1 MAVSGQKLGL
11 WHNVIISLAF
21 MAPALSL
28 LATFSFVM
36 VAGYSWVATPLA
48 YLMAGIVSIITS
60 VAFAELIKAYP
71 FGGSLWTFG
80 SKVIGPRFGQ
90 FAVWIY
96 LLEILVVPAA
106 ALIPVGLFAFDWLG
120 IPAWITVLIGF
131 AVIAPLT
138 IRGIQLSFR
147 TIAMLFLAEMAIL
160 VAFAVS
166 SIYWSIGA
174 GTYSF
179 MASEAV
185 VPSGSLFGWAG
196 IMLGATVAIFSYIG
210 FESSVNLAEETTSSI
225 KNTSRAVILSAVT
238 GTIIVTFLAWAFVLA
253 IPTKGLFSLLTY
265 VNPVPA
271 MAGVIWGSSWQGVI
285 DLAGIMGGFT
295 AALASVTAGSRLFQK
310 LGEEGVVPGVFKKT
324 SPKYATPIIAILFM
338 SAVGLLLSEFTP
350 WETILYVI
358 ATGAIPAFIITNF
371 LAFWHYKGQGH
382 GPKNILLH
390 DLLPW
395 AGIGLSSW
403 FVLVG
408 LPPQMKG
415 VLALWI
421 AVGIL
426 LVYLNSTLRPRAF
439 QRLGAFVPKSSFI
452 GLGLSVLL
460 VAIVAVA
467 FGVWYTFFSGGI
479 HWWYEVAPYASGNAL
494 ATVVTALA
502 IISLLAF
509 STFTLRRK
517 EVEVTE

>member
-1 MAVSGQKLGL
+1 
-11 WHNVIISLAF
+11 

-36 VAGYSWVATPLA
+36 VAGYSWAATPLA
-48 YLMAGIVSIITS
+48 YLVAGIASIITS

-80 SKVIGPRFGQ
+80 SKAIGPRFGQ
-90 FAVWIY
+90 FAVWTY

-106 ALIPVGLFAFDWLG
+106 ALIPVGLFAYDWLG
-120 IPAWITVLIGF
+120 IPAWITVLIGV

-138 IRGIQLSFR
+138 IRGILLSFR
-147 TIAMLFLAEMAIL
+147 TIAILFLAEMAIL
-160 VAFAVS
+160 VAFAFS

-174 GTYSF
+174 GTYGF
-179 MASEAV
+179 MASEGFS
-185 VPSGSLFGWAG
+185 PSGSLFGVAG
-196 IMLGATVAIFSYIG
+196 IMLGATVAVFSYIG
-210 FESSVNLAEETTSSI
+210 FESSVNLAEETASST
-225 KNTSRAVILSAVT
+225 KNTARAVILSAVA
-238 GTIIVTFLAWAFVLA
+238 GTIIVTFLSWAFVLA

-271 MAGVIWGSSWQGVI
+271 MAGAIWGNSWQGVI
-285 DLAGIMGGFT
+285 DLAGIIGGFT

-310 LGEEGVVPGVFKKT
+310 LGEDGVVPGVFKKS
-324 SPKYATPIIAILFM
+324 SPKYATPVISILFM
-338 SAVGLLLSEFTP
+338 SVIALFLSEFTP

-371 LAFWHYKGQGH
+371 LAFWHYRDQGY
-382 GPKNILLH
+382 GPKNVLLH
-390 DLLPW
+390 GLLPW
-395 AGIGLSSW
+395 IGIGLCSW

-415 VLALWI
+415 ILALWI

-426 LVYLNSTLRPRAF
+426 LTNLNYRFRPSVF
-439 QRLGAFVPKSSFI
+439 QRLGAKVSKPSLI
-452 GLGLSVLL
+452 GCGLCVLL
-460 VAIVAVA
+460 VVIVAVA

-479 HWWYEVAPYASGNAL
+479 QWWYQVAPYASGNVL
-494 ATVVTALA
+494 ATIVTALA
-502 IISLLAF
+502 IVSLLAF
-509 STFTLRRK
+509 SAFTLRTK
-517 EVEVTE
+517 EVKVTA